1 MKAEGRRQEAEGR
14 REQFV
19 RDSQSCATNIS
30 NPVDYPNPPIIICTS
45 NVPYFNK
52 GKPTKSERQLI
63 EPSACMRRTETPFRP
78 LPLCGAVSFRTASPR
93 DSEDT
98 PLELLCSS
106 PETIN
111 PAIVTARY
119 IQHLELSGQ
128 VTSEMMPEL
137 AKQAQAA
144 IAQGKQAITDYN
156 HSLDKL
162 KLANPQPNRLPW
174 GF

>member
-1 MKAEGRRQEAEGR
+1 MNEEGRWQEADGR
-14 REQFV
+14 REQLDIV
-19 RDSQSCATNIS
+19 SEVHAMNLPHT
-30 NPVDYPNPPIIICTS
+30 VDYQNSAQNIHPS
-45 NVPYFNK
+45 NASYLNRNNLR
-52 GKPTKSERQLI
+52 SERRFI
-63 EPSACMRRTETPFRP
+63 KPSACMRRTETPLRP
-78 LPLCGAVSFRTASPR
+78 LPPAFSRN
-93 DSEDT
+93 SEDT

-128 VTSEMMPEL
+128 VTPKIMPEL

-144 IAQGKQAITDYN
+144 IAQGKQAITDYK
-156 HSLDKL
+156 HSLERL
-162 KLANPQPNRLPW
+162 KLANPQPNLLPW

>member
-1 MKAEGRRQEAEGR
+1 M
-14 REQFV
+14 
-19 RDSQSCATNIS
+19 
-30 NPVDYPNPPIIICTS
+30 
-45 NVPYFNK
+45 NK
-52 GKPTKSERQLI
+52 S
-63 EPSACMRRTETPFRP
+63 
-78 LPLCGAVSFRTASPR
+78 
-93 DSEDT
+93 

-128 VTSEMMPEL
+128 VSPEMMPEL

-144 IAQGKQAITDYN
+144 IALRALAEPIAQGKQAITDYN
-156 HSLDKL
+156 HTLERL